1 MTPADSISAGNALLL
16 LAALAGIGIAW
27 LRPLP
32 AGAVGR
38 GGESPW
44 APWNFR
50 LTRILFL
57 VWAVVLVLV
66 AANAAGLTLLRA
78 GTVEGAP
85 PSEPLLRWTGVLS
98 TVVLQ
103 LGLLGVGLWAVRAR
117 GWTLPGF
124 FRESGDSD
132 RSAFRVS
139 LQRFLRLLPLVWLVG
154 VLWGLLL
161 VLLRALGL
169 PLEPEPQRAVL
180 WIAESDSPAFLLS
193 MGVLVVIG
201 APVVEELI
209 FRGLLFRYLSEKLS
223 LSLALWTSG
232 VLFALLH
239 ASLQSFLPLVVLGV
253 LLAKV
258 YRESGDLRVPILFH
272 LFFNLFSFLN
282 LLLLPAPPG

>member
-1 MTPADSISAGNALLL
+1 MTAADSISAGNAFLL
-16 LAALAGIGIAW
+16 LAVLAGIGIAW

-32 AGAVGR
+32 ASALAG
-38 GGESPW
+38 GGESAW
-44 APWNFR
+44 APWDFR

-57 VWAVVLVLV
+57 VWTFILVLI
-66 AANAAGLTLLRA
+66 AANAAGLTLLRT
-78 GTVEGAP
+78 GSWEGAQP
-85 PSEPLLRWTGVLS
+85 PESLLRWSGVLS
-98 TVVLQ
+98 TLVLQ
-103 LGLLGVGLWAVRAR
+103 LGLLGVGLWAIRAR
-117 GWTLPGF
+117 GWSPRGF
-124 FRESGDSD
+124 FRESGASG
-132 RSAFRVS
+132 RSVFRVS

-161 VLLRALGL
+161 LLLRSLGL

-209 FRGLLFRYLSEKLS
+209 FRGLLFRYLGEKLS
-223 LSLALWTSG
+223 LPLALWTSG
-232 VLFALLH
+232 ILFALLH

-253 LLAKV
+253 LLAWV
-258 YRESGDLRVPILFH
+258 YRKSGDLRVPILFH

-282 LLLLPAPPG
+282 LLFLPAPPG